1 MGLVMMELK
10 IGTGGDGM
18 GWFEFISSLV
28 GSLAWP
34 LAAVAI
40 ALMFRSQIA
49 ALLAKV
55 RKLSWG
61 DSSVELAEQ
70 LDKVEDNSRA
80 VEPSLEAAVPDQRF
94 QQLLAISPSAA
105 ILDAWGTVER
115 MLYQVGTDQNLEAKI
130 LTQPLRIMD
139 SLARNETISPTI
151 YEMLRDLRNVRNSA
165 AHQQEVTVADAIRFH
180 DLSEKVVR
188 ALDKIEP

>member
-1 MGLVMMELK
+1 MLELK
-10 IGTGGDGM
+10 VGPVESGM
-18 GWFEFISSLV
+18 GWLEFISSLV

-34 LAAVAI
+34 LAAVII
-40 ALMFRSQIA
+40 ALMFKSQIA

-70 LDKVEDNSRA
+70 LDKAEDKARA
-80 VEPSLEAAVPDQRF
+80 VEPAEEPPLPDQRF

-105 ILDAWGTVER
+105 ILDTWGTVER
-115 MLYQVGTDQNLEAKI
+115 MLYQVGSDHNLDQRGLA
-130 LTQPLRIMD
+130 QPNKIMD
-139 SLARNETISPTI
+139 SLVKNGKIAPHI
-151 YEMLRDLRNVRNSA
+151 YEMLRDLRGIRNAA
-165 AHQQEVTVADAIRFH
+165 AHQKEVTASDAIRFY

>member
-1 MGLVMMELK
+1 
-10 IGTGGDGM
+10 M